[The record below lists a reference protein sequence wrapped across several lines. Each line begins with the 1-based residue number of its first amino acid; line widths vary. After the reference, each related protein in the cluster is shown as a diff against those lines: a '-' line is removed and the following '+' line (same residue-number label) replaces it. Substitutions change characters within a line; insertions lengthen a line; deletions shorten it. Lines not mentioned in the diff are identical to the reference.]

1 MIFFPFIRLT
11 GIRCRILILAFLAE
25 CLSVIIVG
33 IFGKCYNFFI

>member
-11 GIRCRILILAFLAE
+11 GIRRRILILAFLAE